1 MGWSDPTFGS
11 LWLPKRIVGSLQPR
25 KQGNPLFAK
34 CFDRV
39 QLKEKGKKEETHVD
53 HQQTPAT
60 REARVRVGR
69 TRRPRG
75 REVRH
80 VYRQHPRSRRQFS
93 PEDCAVEGQALHE
106 LEKTATA
113 GRTKRCSHQLHAK
126 ITGKSMM
133 QRIINSK
140 NLVAFVLAAATGMTL
155 YFRVPFPETNTFLLV
170 MALRSPSAFE
180 VLKYSYTLFLF
191 STPYIGYSVVLSGLY
206 IFALKAKQR
215 IRAGRLPLFPDPQK
229 RDDLFLVLGE
239 VHNPRKQ
246 VPAENPQWLVIP
258 ERGLF
263 TGVAILGAIGSE
275 KTSCCMYPFAEQ
287 ILAYRSGDSERRIGG
302 LVLEVKGD
310 FCHRVKEILA
320 RHGRAEDYVEISLD
334 SRYRYNP
341 LHNDLDAYAL
351 AYNIASLL
359 NNLFGRGKEPFWQQ
373 AYTNLVKFIILLH
386 KVAFDYVTLFDV
398 YECAINPDLL
408 ESKIKEAERRLIEAD
423 FAMLWEE
430 EYLKHPRDLD
440 PFKFRLDKESNR
452 YRAPL
457 TPVLVAV
464 LKDRA
469 TQWEAENASRK
480 NPVPAQKKAQ
490 LEAVERWFFQ
500 DWKRIEPK
508 LRTSIVE
515 GISVFLSLFD
525 DNPDVKRTFCPPA
538 ECYDTQA
545 NADFKF
551 GRPLPSLSWL
561 VENGRGC
568 ALNFPIAMNAGLAK
582 ALGVMLKLD
591 FERAVLNRVPVM
603 EKHPESYFRQVLFL
617 CDEYQHFA
625 TVGESEPTGDEK
637 FFSLSRQ
644 PKCIPIIATQSISSL
659 KSALPGESWRTL
671 LQTFRTK
678 IFLSLSDDFSARIA
692 SELCRR
698 EYKLKA
704 SYNLSESGHDANVSF
719 LTGKALSHKANIT
732 ASKSYNT
739 QSDYRFDMKTFM
751 ELRNAQS
758 VTMAY
763 DGTNPMPP
771 MFCYLKPYFN
781 NVNKSYFRQLANG
794 EL

>member
-1 MGWSDPTFGS
+1 M
-11 LWLPKRIVGSLQPR
+11 I
-25 KQGNPLFAK
+25 
-34 CFDRV
+34 
-39 QLKEKGKKEETHVD
+39 
-53 HQQTPAT
+53 
-60 REARVRVGR
+60 
-69 TRRPRG
+69 
-75 REVRH
+75 
-80 VYRQHPRSRRQFS
+80 
-93 PEDCAVEGQALHE
+93 
-106 LEKTATA
+106 
-113 GRTKRCSHQLHAK
+113 
-126 ITGKSMM
+126 
-133 QRIINSK
+133 QRILHSRH
-140 NLVAFVLAAATGMTL
+140 FLACLTSAATGMAF
-155 YFRVPFPETNTFLLV
+155 YFRAPFPEDNIFLRV
-170 MALRSPSAFE
+170 MAIRSASAF
-180 VLKYSYTLFLF
+180 LFFKYSYTLFLYT
-191 STPYIGYSVVLSGLY
+191 TPYIVYSILLSGIY
-206 IFALKAKQR
+206 IFALKAGRK
-215 IRAGRLPLFPDPQK
+215 IRAGKLPLYPDPRK
-229 RDDLFLVLGE
+229 RTELSLVVGE
-239 VHNPRKQ
+239 VHHPRKQ
-246 VPAENPQWLVIP
+246 MPSETPRWLVIP

-263 TGVAILGAIGSE
+263 TGIAILGAVGSG
-275 KTSCCMYPFAEQ
+275 KTASCMYPFADQ
-287 ILAYRSGDSERRIGG
+287 ILAYRAEDPDRCIGG
-302 LVLEVKGD
+302 LILEVKGD
-310 FCHRVKEILA
+310 FCGKVQEILT
-320 RHGRAEDYVEISLD
+320 RHGRAGDYVEISLE
-334 SRYRYNP
+334 SEYRYNP

-423 FAMLWEE
+423 FALLWEE

-440 PFKFRLDKESNR
+440 PFHFLLDKESNR
-452 YRAPL
+452 FRAPL
-457 TPVLVAV
+457 TPGLAAV
-464 LKDRA
+464 LKDKSI
-469 TQWEAENASRK
+469 QWEAENASRK

-490 LEAVERWFFQ
+490 LEAVKRWFFQ

-538 ECYDTQA
+538 ECYDPQA

-561 VENGRGC
+561 VENGRVC

-591 FERAVLNRVPVM
+591 FERAVLNRVPLM

-692 SELCRR
+692 SELCGR
-698 EYKLKA
+698 EDKLKA

-732 ASKSYNT
+732 ASKSY
-739 QSDYRFDMKTFM
+739 SPHHDPRFDTKTFM

-758 VTMAY
+758 VTIAY

-781 NVNKSYFRQLANG
+781 NVNKSYFRQLADG

>member
-1 MGWSDPTFGS
+1 M
-11 LWLPKRIVGSLQPR
+11 I
-25 KQGNPLFAK
+25 
-34 CFDRV
+34 
-39 QLKEKGKKEETHVD
+39 
-53 HQQTPAT
+53 
-60 REARVRVGR
+60 
-69 TRRPRG
+69 
-75 REVRH
+75 
-80 VYRQHPRSRRQFS
+80 
-93 PEDCAVEGQALHE
+93 
-106 LEKTATA
+106 
-113 GRTKRCSHQLHAK
+113 
-126 ITGKSMM
+126 
-133 QRIINSK
+133 QRILNSK

-155 YFRVPFPETNTFLLV
+155 YFRAPFPEANIFMGV
-170 MALRSPSAFE
+170 MALRSPSAFQ

-191 STPYIGYSVVLSGLY
+191 STPYIGYSVLFSALY
-206 IFALKAKQR
+206 IFSLKAKQR
-215 IRAGRLPLFPDPQK
+215 IRAGRLPIFPDPRK
-229 RDDLFLVLGE
+229 RDDLFLVVGE
-239 VHNPRKQ
+239 IHNPRKQ
-246 VPAENPQWLVIP
+246 APAQNPQWLVIP

-263 TGVAILGAIGSE
+263 TGVAVLGAIGSG

-287 ILAYRSGDSERRIGG
+287 ILAYRAGDAEKRIGG

-334 SRYRYNP
+334 SQYRYNP

-398 YECAINPDLL
+398 YECAIDNATL
-408 ESKIKEAERRLIEAD
+408 ERKINEAERRLTETD
-423 FAMLWEE
+423 SVLLCEE
-430 EYLKHPRDLD
+430 EYLKHPRDLE
-440 PFKFRLDKESNR
+440 PFKFRLDEESKR
-452 YRAPL
+452 YTALL
-457 TPVLVAV
+457 TPGLAAV
-464 LKDRA
+464 LKDKA
-469 TQWEAENASRK
+469 IQWEAENVK
-480 NPVPAQKKAQ
+480 GKKPVSQDKKDQ
-490 LEAVERWFFQ
+490 LEAVKRWFDH
-500 DWKRIEPK
+500 DWRRIEPK

-525 DNPDVKRTFCPPA
+525 DNPSVKRTFCPPP
-538 ECYDTQA
+538 ECYDLRA
-545 NADFKF
+545 NADSKF
-551 GRPLPSLSWL
+551 GKPLPSFSWL
-561 VENGRGC
+561 IEQGNVC
-568 ALNFPIAMNAGLAK
+568 TLNFPIAMNAGLAK
-582 ALGVMLKLD
+582 ALGVMMKLD
-591 FERAVLNRVPVM
+591 FERAVLNRVPQM
-603 EKHPESYFRQVLFL
+603 EAHPDRYFRQVMFI

-659 KSALPGESWRTL
+659 KSALPGETWRTL

-678 IFLSLSDDFSARIA
+678 IFMALSDDFSARTA
-692 SELCRR
+692 SELCGR
-698 EYKLKA
+698 EDKLKV
-704 SYNLSESGHDANVSF
+704 SYNLSESGHDARISL
-719 LTGKALSHKANIT
+719 LTGKALSHKSNIT

-739 QSDYRFDMKTFM
+739 HTDFRFDMKTFT

-758 VTMAY
+758 VTIAY

-781 NVNKSYFRQLANG
+781 DPNKSYFRQLADG

>member
-1 MGWSDPTFGS
+1 M
-11 LWLPKRIVGSLQPR
+11 IQ
-25 KQGNPLFAK
+25 
-34 CFDRV
+34 RV
-39 QLKEKGKKEETHVD
+39 
-53 HQQTPAT
+53 
-60 REARVRVGR
+60 
-69 TRRPRG
+69 
-75 REVRH
+75 
-80 VYRQHPRSRRQFS
+80 
-93 PEDCAVEGQALHE
+93 
-106 LEKTATA
+106 
-113 GRTKRCSHQLHAK
+113 LHA
-126 ITGKSMM
+126 
-133 QRIINSK
+133 RHFFAC
-140 NLVAFVLAAATGMTL
+140 LLAAGTGMAL
-155 YFRVPFPETNTFLLV
+155 YFRAPFPESNLFLQV
-170 MALRSPSAFE
+170 AALRAHYAF
-180 VLKYSYTLFLF
+180 LFFKYSYTLFLYT
-191 STPYIGYSVVLSGLY
+191 TPYILFSVLLSGVY
-206 IFALKAKQR
+206 IFALKAGSK
-215 IRAGRLPLFPDPQK
+215 IRAGRLPLYAEPRK
-229 RDDLFLVLGE
+229 RAELSLVLGE
-239 VHNPRKQ
+239 VHHPRK
-246 VPAENPQWLVIP
+246 PIPSETPHWLVIP

-263 TGVAILGAIGSE
+263 TGIAIVGAVGSG
-275 KTSCCMYPFAEQ
+275 KTASAMYPFAEQ
-287 ILAYRSGDSERRIGG
+287 ILAYRSDDPDRCIGG
-302 LVLEVKGD
+302 LILEVKGD
-310 FCHRVKEILA
+310 FCARVREILT
-320 RHGRAEDYVEISLD
+320 RHGRAGDYVEISLT
-334 SRYRYNP
+334 SEYRYNP

-373 AYTNLVKFIILLH
+373 AYTNLVKFVILLH

-408 ESKIKEAERRLIEAD
+408 ESRIGEAQRRLIEAD
-423 FAMLWEE
+423 SALLWEE
-430 EYLKHPRDLD
+430 EYLKYPRDLD
-440 PFKFRLDKESNR
+440 PFHFRLDKESNR
-452 YRAPL
+452 FRAPL
-457 TPVLVAV
+457 TPGLLAV
-464 LKDRA
+464 LKEKHV
-469 TQWEAENASRK
+469 QWEAENASRED
-480 NPVPAQKKAQ
+480 PVPAQKKAQ
-490 LEAVERWFFQ
+490 LEAVERWFFH

-538 ECYDTQA
+538 ECYDPQA

-561 VENGRGC
+561 IERGSLC
-568 ALNFPIAMNAGLAK
+568 CLNFPIAMNAGLAK

-591 FERAVLNRVPVM
+591 FERAVLNRVPLM
-603 EKHPESYFRQVLFL
+603 EKNPESYFRQVLFL

-678 IFLSLSDDFSARIA
+678 IFLSLSDDFSAKIA
-692 SELCRR
+692 SELCGR
-698 EYKLKA
+698 EDRLKA

-732 ASKSYNT
+732 ASKSY
-739 QSDYRFDMKTFM
+739 SPHHDLRFDTKTFM

-758 VTMAY
+758 VTIPY

-771 MFCYLKPYFN
+771 MFCYLKPYYN
-781 NVNKSYFRQLANG
+781 DVNKSYFRQLADG